1 MSDELVSV
9 VMPVYNA
16 AATLR
21 KSIDSVLAQSH
32 AAVEL
37 LAVDDGSRDASLQ
50 ILDDYAARDPRVRAL
65 RMPSN
70 GGVAAARNRA
80 LDVARGRYIAFL
92 DSDDW
97 WHPQKLER
105 QLAAM
110 RAASAKVSYTA
121 YDRVGEDGRLLSR
134 VRPPAQV
141 DYAAMLKSN
150 RIGNLTGVYDRS
162 LGDAHFQG
170 VGHEDYVFWLER
182 VRRAG
187 SAICV
192 DPEQPLAWYLVRD
205 GSVSSNKWKAARW
218 QWHIYRHVEKLG
230 FLASIGYMQHYIVNA
245 LRKRS

>member
-16 AATLR
+16 AATMR

-32 AAVEL
+32 AAIEL

-50 ILDDYAARDPRVRAL
+50 ILDEYAARDPRVCVL
-65 RMPSN
+65 RMPAN
-70 GGVAAARNRA
+70 GGVAAARNLA
-80 LDVARGRYIAFL
+80 LDAARGRHVAFL

-97 WHPQKLER
+97 WHPHKLER

-110 RAASAKVSYTA
+110 RNASASVSYTA

-134 VRPPAQV
+134 VRPPAEV

-150 RIGNLTGVYDRS
+150 RIGNLTGVYARA
-162 LGDAHFQG
+162 LGDAHFRR

-187 SAICV
+187 RAICV
-192 DPEQPLAWYLVRD
+192 DPDRPLAWYLVRD

-218 QWHIYRHVEKLG
+218 QWHIYRQIEKLG
-230 FLASIGYMQHYIVNA
+230 FIASIGYMLHYIINA